1 MCGRIVQATSPEE
14 IAREFGAELDPA
26 VVASV
31 GVEKSG
37 AGDTSAI
44 RGRWYPRW
52 NMAPSSRALVV
63 APYKEERGSGRT
75 LGYGSWGLIPHWQKA
90 RTTRVSGLFNA
101 RAETVATLPSFR
113 DAFRTGRVLVPIDAF
128 YEWENPEHLAE
139 LGRPIGK
146 REPKQPWAYLP
157 SAGGRFALGG
167 IATVHEGVLTFS
179 LITTQ
184 ANGVVGRIHDRM
196 PVMLRDDAARAAWLD
211 VRTHLDDV
219 AGLFG
224 PAPDSYV
231 VPRRVSRLVSNAR
244 NEGPECLAEAGVEGL
259 GLV

>member
-14 IAREFGAELDPA
+14 IAREFGADL
-26 VVASV
+26 SV
-31 GVEKSG
+31 GVRESLSTP
-37 AGDTSAI
+37 AIGDTSLVRA
-44 RGRWYPRW
+44 GWYPRW
-52 NMAPSSRALVV
+52 NMAPSSRIVMV
-63 APYKEERGSGRT
+63 APAAGESRVVEYGR
-75 LGYGSWGLIPHWQKA
+75 WGLVPAWQKA
-90 RTTRVSGLFNA
+90 RTGHVSGLFNA

-128 YEWENPEHLAE
+128 FEWENPEHLAE

-157 SAGGRFALGG
+157 STGGRFGLRG
-167 IATVHEGVLTFS
+167 IATEHEGVTTFS

-184 ANGVVGRIHDRM
+184 ANSVVGRIHDRM
-196 PVMLRDDAARAAWLD
+196 PVMLRDDTARAAWLD
-211 VRTHLDDV
+211 TGTHLDDV
-219 AGLFG
+219 AGLLG
-224 PAPDSYV
+224 PSPETYL

-244 NEGPECLAEAGVEGL
+244 NEGPDCLAEAGVEGL

>member
-14 IAREFGAELDPA
+14 IAREFGADLSVALRESLSTPA
-26 VVASV
+26 P
-31 GVEKSG
+31 
-37 AGDTSAI
+37 GDTSLVRA
-44 RGRWYPRW
+44 GWYPRW
-52 NMAPSSRALVV
+52 NMAPSSRALVI
-63 APYKEERGSGRT
+63 APYTGERGEGRQ

-90 RTTRVSGLFNA
+90 RTSHVSGLFNA

-113 DAFRTGRVLVPIDAF
+113 DAFRKGRVLVPIDAF

-167 IATVHEGVLTFS
+167 IATEHEGVLTFS

-184 ANGVVGRIHDRM
+184 ANAVVGRIHDRM
-196 PVMLRDDAARAAWLD
+196 PVMLRDDTARAAWLD
-211 VRTHLDDV
+211 VWTHPEDI
-219 AGLFG
+219 AGLLG
-224 PAPDSYV
+224 PAPEDFLI
-231 VPRRVSRLVSNAR
+231 PRRVSRLVSNAR
-244 NEGPECLAEAGVEGL
+244 NEGPDCLAEAGIEGL